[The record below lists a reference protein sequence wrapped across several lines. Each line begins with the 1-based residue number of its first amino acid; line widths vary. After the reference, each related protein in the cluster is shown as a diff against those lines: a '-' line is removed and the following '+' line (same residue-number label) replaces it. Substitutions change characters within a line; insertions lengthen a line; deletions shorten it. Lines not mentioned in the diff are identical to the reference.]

1 MGTHVSPSASLMLEK
16 HAEKTKFLFIVK
28 VNTKVIFRHSCHVPS
43 LEALNFL
50 QNLQTIL
57 FEFHSK
63 KKKNKKILSRP
74 LFFIAA
80 RTGIGLFFDIF
91 RQKLQSDLFFFLLL
105 STTISYKF
113 SVKER
118 AYFQGFYH
126 LFPLFDKKTLYLLP
140 YP

>member
-1 MGTHVSPSASLMLEK
+1 M
-16 HAEKTKFLFIVK
+16 
-28 VNTKVIFRHSCHVPS
+28 
-43 LEALNFL
+43 
-50 QNLQTIL
+50 
-57 FEFHSK
+57 
-63 KKKNKKILSRP
+63 
-74 LFFIAA
+74 
-80 RTGIGLFFDIF
+80 GLFFDIF